1 MRGRTMRMGFA
12 PLMLFTCLLVSGSA
26 LAAQGIE
33 GRWATK
39 AKDLVL
45 DVSRCGEQFC
55 GQAVNDTNQCERTVL
70 TVAHK
75 GTSQTFDG
83 ELAVPRRERP
93 LKVKVSL
100 TNDGQMLII
109 GDAIEPS
116 LLRRTFPF
124 RALLACVGNAGCRPN
139 PTS

>member
-1 MRGRTMRMGFA
+1 MMVYA
-12 PLMLFTCLLVSGSA
+12 PMMLFMCTLFSGST

-33 GRWATK
+33 GRWETHT
-39 AKDLVL
+39 KDLVL

-55 GQAVNDTNQCERTVL
+55 GQAVNATNQCERTVL

-75 GTSQTFDG
+75 GTSPTFDG
-83 ELAVPRRERP
+83 ELAVPRRDRP

-109 GDAIEPS
+109 GDDIEPS

-124 RALLACVGNAGCRPN
+124 RALLVRVANAACRPN